1 MTHIIFGGS
10 NGIGDR
16 CGLAL
21 KKKFPNK
28 IINVDLKPSKN
39 DLFDEEFIGDL
50 TSREF
55 IENVIDALMSKNI
68 SSIIWSVR
76 SRVTGENNLDTVKKT
91 LEIELYPL
99 VEIIE
104 KLENLIIKSNSKI
117 VVISSIAAQFVSSQ
131 NCAYN
136 ISKGAIESYVR
147 NIAVKL
153 GQKSY
158 ARINILRAGIVYMK
172 ERSNNLTKNKQKLE
186 KASVPRLSLVSAEEI
201 GSLATFLSSDESS
214 SLNGSTVVADGG
226 ESILDQYFV
235 AQLATNLNPN

>member
-1 MTHIIFGGS
+1 MTHVIFGGS

-21 KKKFPNK
+21 KKKLPNK
-28 IINVDLKPSKN
+28 IINIDLKPSKN
-39 DLFDEEFIGDL
+39 DLYDEEFIGDL
-50 TSREF
+50 TSRKFVE
-55 IENVIDALMSKNI
+55 IIIDALMSKNI

-76 SRVTGENNLDTVKKT
+76 SRVKGENNLDTVKKT
-91 LEIELYPL
+91 LEIELFPL
-99 VEIIE
+99 VDIIE
-104 KLENLIIKSNSKI
+104 RLEDLIIKSDSKI
-117 VVISSIAAQFVSSQ
+117 VVISSIAAQFISSQ

-136 ISKGAIESYVR
+136 ISKGAIESFVR

-153 GQKSY
+153 GHKSY

-172 ERSNNLTKNKQKLE
+172 ERSNNLTKDKEILE

-201 GSLATFLSSDESS
+201 GSLAAFLSSDESS

-235 AQLATNLNPN
+235 AQLASKFKPN